1 MEEERKDKKKKKKK
15 EERGLERSVGLNIY
29 SRAVDA
35 NRNKHNEKKK
45 KKRWAVRRAKWNVDW
60 GKVHGLTNAA
70 ANVAYRCV
78 H

>member
-1 MEEERKDKKKKKKK
+1 MEEERKDKKKKKKE

-45 KKRWAVRRAKWNVDW
+45 KK
-60 GKVHGLTNAA
+60 GGQ
-70 ANVAYRCV
+70 
-78 H
+78 